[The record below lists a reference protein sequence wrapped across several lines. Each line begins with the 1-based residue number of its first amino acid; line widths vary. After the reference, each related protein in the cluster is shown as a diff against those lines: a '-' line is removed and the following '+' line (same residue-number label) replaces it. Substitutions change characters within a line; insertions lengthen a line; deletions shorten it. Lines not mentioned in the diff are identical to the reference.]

1 MFTPVFAISHGVRPI
16 SPSGGRAARAAP
28 LSPRLENRSIAQGE
42 KRRWAR
48 CLCCVVC
55 VLTLGIRTVLP
66 PVSRFLSVGN
76 VLYGKPARE
85 TLVSWCAPFILNTT
99 PSLLESPK
107 CSRPATP
114 FRRRNVRP
122 GFRYFGPPFAPFSL
136 FRRRVT
142 KYIYVCKI
150 ETRGARFLKKAVS

>member
-1 MFTPVFAISHGVRPI
+1 MFTPVFAVSHCVRPI
-16 SPSGGRAARAAP
+16 SPDRARAARAAP
-28 LSPRLENRSIAQGE
+28 LSPRRENFGSFISQEVDCPGE

-142 KYIYVCKI
+142 KYIYYSDLYKS
-150 ETRGARFLKKAVS
+150 AD